1 MILLRRYTMQ
11 PLKIE
16 IKNWFSSKRRIIN
29 MLIGLS
35 AVVLYEIARATYRPY
50 IYSQSINDFHIADT
64 IGNSL
69 GTVATIFVFTSL
81 LGRDLAQDYF
91 MIRTVTIS
99 VAVYE
104 LAHPLL
110 GKSIDLWDLV
120 ATIITGVFCELIHR
134 TIHVQAQETQ

>member
-1 MILLRRYTMQ
+1 MLQ
-11 PLKIE
+11 KLKTE
-16 IKNWFSSKRRIIN
+16 IADWLHSKRRMIN
-29 MLIGLS
+29 LLIGLS

-50 IYSQSINDFHIADT
+50 IYSQGINDFHIADT

-69 GTVATIFVFTSL
+69 GTVAAVFVFTSL
-81 LGRDLAQDYF
+81 LGRDLAQEYF

-110 GKSIDLWDLV
+110 GKPIDPWDLV
-120 ATIITGVFCELIHR
+120 VTVIAGFFCEVLHR
-134 TIHVQAQETQ
+134 FLHRQPQAGKMDLTAR

>member
-1 MILLRRYTMQ
+1 MVLYN
-11 PLKIE
+11 E
-16 IKNWFSSKRRIIN
+16 INNWLHSKRRITN
-29 MLIGLS
+29 LLIGLS
-35 AVVLYEIARATYRPY
+35 AVLLYELMRATYRPWV
-50 IYSQSINDFHIADT
+50 YSQGINDFHIADT

-81 LGRDLAQDYF
+81 LGKDIAQDYF

-110 GKSIDLWDLV
+110 GKPIDPWDLV
-120 ATIITGVFCELIHR
+120 ATSITGVFCELLYR
-134 TIHVQAQETQ
+134 TIHRQPRLG

>member
-1 MILLRRYTMQ
+1 MQ
-11 PLKIE
+11 R
-16 IKNWFSSKRRIIN
+16 IKAELSNWLSSKRRIIN
-29 MLIGLS
+29 LLIGLG

-50 IYSQSINDFHIADT
+50 IYSQGINDFHIADT

-81 LGRDLAQDYF
+81 LGRDLVQDYF
-91 MIRTVTIS
+91 MIRTVMIS

-110 GKSIDLWDLV
+110 GKSIDPWDLV
-120 ATIITGVFCELIHR
+120 VTILTGVLCEILYRRINKNK
-134 TIHVQAQETQ
+134 T

>member
-1 MILLRRYTMQ
+1 MINLLM
-11 PLKIE
+11 
-16 IKNWFSSKRRIIN
+16 
-29 MLIGLS
+29 GLG

-50 IYSQSINDFHIADT
+50 IYSRGINDFHIADT

-81 LGRDLAQDYF
+81 FGRDLAQDYF

-99 VAVYE
+99 LAVSE

-110 GKSIDLWDLV
+110 GKPIDP
-120 ATIITGVFCELIHR
+120 
-134 TIHVQAQETQ
+134 

>member
-1 MILLRRYTMQ
+1 MQ
-11 PLKIE
+11 KLKTE
-16 IKNWFSSKRRIIN
+16 IADWLHSKHRIIN
-29 MLIGLS
+29 LLIGLS

-50 IYSQSINDFHIADT
+50 IYSQGINDFHIADT

-69 GTVATIFVFTSL
+69 GTVAAIFVFTSL
-81 LGRDLAQDYF
+81 LGHDLAQEYF

-110 GKSIDLWDLV
+110 GKPVDPWDLA
-120 ATIITGVFCELIHR
+120 ATILTGVFCEILYRRINKNKNWR
-134 TIHVQAQETQ
+134 

>member
-1 MILLRRYTMQ
+1 VALYN
-11 PLKIE
+11 E
-16 IKNWFSSKRRIIN
+16 IINWLHSKRRIIN
-29 MLIGLS
+29 LLIGLS
-35 AVVLYEIARATYRPY
+35 AVVLYEFVRATYRPY
-50 IYSQSINDFHIADT
+50 IYSQGINDFHIADT

-81 LGRDLAQDYF
+81 LGKDLAQDYF

-110 GKSIDLWDLV
+110 GKPIDPWDL
-120 ATIITGVFCELIHR
+120 ATTIVTGVICEFLYRLIYRRPH
-134 TIHVQAQETQ
+134 IV